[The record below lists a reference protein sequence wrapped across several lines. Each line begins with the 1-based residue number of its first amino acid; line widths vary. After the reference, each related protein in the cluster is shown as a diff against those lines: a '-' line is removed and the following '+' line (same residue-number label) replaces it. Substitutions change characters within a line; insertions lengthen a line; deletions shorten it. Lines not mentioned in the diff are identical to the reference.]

1 MDSAIAQFSRFL
13 HAERNASPETVRA
26 YLREVSALR
35 SFLAGRGAGA
45 TAAAAPGGGEDFPGW
60 AAVAVSDLRRYV
72 AARLAGR
79 KGTTVARSIAA
90 VRTFFSFLATQGAV
104 RENPAA
110 AISAPRREDRLPEF
124 LPVDEMMDLLR
135 SLPAGGEL
143 EKRDAA
149 ILELLYS
156 SGLRVGE
163 LVALK
168 RGDVSPG
175 EGTARV
181 TGKGR
186 KVRIVPVGSKALR
199 ALAAYLEARNG
210 GTSAADGDPDEALF
224 LNARGGT
231 LTARSVARILDRALA
246 RLGAMRRLSPHGM
259 RHSFATHLLESGADL
274 RAIQEML
281 GHASLSTTQRY
292 ARVNVSHLVRAY
304 ENAHPRARAGHS
316 SSPGPKSRAS
326 GTRSQGEL
334 PGSPGPK
341 SRVGGASGES
351 RGVPRSAGQSDARSP
366 AERRAVGSAESRGA
380 PGSRERGVPRKRGES
395 GARATTGRS
404 DSLRPE
410 SRASG
415 ANAKRGKRA

>member
-1 MDSAIAQFSRFL
+1 MRSASFAGTSSNLIPYVLNNVFSFPGKDGHEGLDSAIEQFSRFL
-13 HAERNASPETVRA
+13 HAERNASPETARA
-26 YLREVSALR
+26 YLREVTALHAFLSGR
-35 SFLAGRGAGA
+35 S
-45 TAAAAPGGGEDFPGW
+45 GGGTRTGELASGADFRGW
-60 AAVAVSDLRRYV
+60 AAVTVSDLRRYV
-72 AARLAGR
+72 AARLPGR

-90 VRTFFSFLATQGAV
+90 VRTFFSFLATQGAI
-104 RENPAA
+104 RGNPAA
-110 AISAPRREDRLPEF
+110 GVSAPRREDRLPEF

-163 LVALK
+163 LVALR
-168 RGDVSPG
+168 RGDVSID

-186 KVRIVPVGSKALR
+186 KVRIVPVGEKASR
-199 ALAAYLEARNG
+199 ALTEYLAARSSGQGPA
-210 GTSAADGDPDEALF
+210 GDDPGEALF

-231 LTARSVARILDRALA
+231 LTARSVARILDRALE
-246 RLGAMRRLSPHGM
+246 RLGGRRHLSPHGI

-304 ENAHPRARAGHS
+304 EDAHPRAKVR
-316 SSPGPKSRAS
+316 
-326 GTRSQGEL
+326 RS
-334 PGSPGPK
+334 GSPSPQSPEGVTRIRPGQTD
-341 SRVGGASGES
+341 SAHPEPRDGGASLDSG
-351 RGVPRSAGQSDARSP
+351 
-366 AERRAVGSAESRGA
+366 
-380 PGSRERGVPRKRGES
+380 GVPRKRD
-395 GARATTGRS
+395 GARARAG
-404 DSLRPE
+404 
-410 SRASG
+410 SRG
-415 ANAKRGKRA
+415 GKRT